1 MGVINPLTNAP
12 KPIFTTKSVSGRVGY
27 GWVAG
32 WALEVSWQAF
42 FLLESPPGMWV
53 CLVLIV
59 GAFVA
64 FGRTLLRLYG

>member
-1 MGVINPLTNAP
+1 M
-12 KPIFTTKSVSGRVGY
+12 
-27 GWVAG
+27 AG

-53 CLVLIV
+53 CLLLIV